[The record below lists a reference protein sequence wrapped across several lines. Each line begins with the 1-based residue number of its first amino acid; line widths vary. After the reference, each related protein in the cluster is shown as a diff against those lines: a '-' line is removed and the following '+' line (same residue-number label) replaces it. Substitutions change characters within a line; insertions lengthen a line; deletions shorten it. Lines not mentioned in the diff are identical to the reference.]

1 MPSKPNIAL
10 VGPMGSG
17 KSSIGRAL
25 AARLNRP
32 FVDLDRLIEDHAGA
46 SISLIFE
53 MEGEPGF
60 RRREREMLA
69 ERLAGS
75 GAVIACGGGIVLDAD
90 NRAALRAQS
99 FVIHLV
105 ANVDEQLARLARD
118 RSRPLL
124 QTDDRRARLET
135 LADHRDP
142 LYAEVADLRFY
153 PGDASAACAAR
164 ELAIQ
169 LDAASDTSWTKRND

>member
-1 MPSKPNIAL
+1 
-10 VGPMGSG
+10 
-17 KSSIGRAL
+17 
-25 AARLNRP
+25 
-32 FVDLDRLIEDHAGA
+32 
-46 SISLIFE
+46 
-53 MEGEPGF
+53 
-60 RRREREMLA
+60 MLA
-69 ERLAGS
+69 ETLAGS
-75 GAVIACGGGIVLDAD
+75 GAVIACGGGIVLDTG

-105 ANVDEQLARLARD
+105 ASVDEQLARLARD

-153 PGDASAACAAR
+153 PGDTSAACAAR
-164 ELAIQ
+164 ELAVQ